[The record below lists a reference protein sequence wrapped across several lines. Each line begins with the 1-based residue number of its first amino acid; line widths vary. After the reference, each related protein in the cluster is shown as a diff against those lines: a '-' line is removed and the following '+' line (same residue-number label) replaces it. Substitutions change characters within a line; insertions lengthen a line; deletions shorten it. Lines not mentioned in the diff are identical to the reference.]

1 MIWVKNHDY
10 SKISEIIR
18 NRLSEED
25 IEASNDEPI
34 IHNLLK
40 AIDFAKDCMRQGMPV
55 TIIGDY
61 DCDGITSS
69 SILKLGL
76 TEYLGIIP
84 EVIIPKRLT
93 EGYGVNISIID
104 RIPCGLVI
112 MVDNGIAAVEQI
124 KYAKAK
130 GLKTIII
137 DHHDKRDDGIIPP
150 ADVVIDPSAEDTDCY
165 KHYCGAGLAYRF
177 IKALNP
183 QSKILDKLVTL
194 AGIGTIADVMTLKGH
209 NRWLVKESLKN
220 VSMGNVPFGLKILLD
235 RMGIGEYVT
244 ESDYGFGI
252 GPTFNAAGRLYDDGG
267 QRMTNFITTDESLI
281 ETPADLEF
289 LKNEADNLIAINE
302 ERKEEVFKEMET
314 VNMLLK
320 DTSPIIV
327 IQDDSF
333 KKGIVGILAG
343 KLTEQYKVPALV
355 FARDTKNPNNFTGSG
370 RSPENLHLKKLLDK
384 VSYLLEGYGGHAGAA
399 GLTVKEENFDKL
411 IRSLKNELEDF
422 EPESPNVTY
431 YDLQIGSAN
440 QIEPLYEELRKYAP
454 YGEGNKPII
463 FRFDGFNGVPKVMGK
478 HNEHFKIEG
487 NGVNILGFHLKDKWD
502 NEGCPTAI
510 DVIGEISLNHFNET
524 VTPQIEIQDFHK
536 KEIKQTTDYND
547 LAGLFSF

>member
-25 IEASNDEPI
+25 IEVPNDEPV
-34 IHNLLK
+34 IHNLSE
-40 AIDFAKDCMRQGMPV
+40 ATDFAKDCMRQGMPLS
-55 TIIGDY
+55 IIGDY

-76 TEYLGIIP
+76 TEYSGVIP

-137 DHHDKRDDGIIPP
+137 DHHDKRDDGIIPS

-165 KHYCGAGLAYRF
+165 KYYCGAGLAYRF

-220 VSMGNVPFGLKILLD
+220 VSIGNVPFGLKILLD

-281 ETPADLEF
+281 ETPADLEL
-289 LKNEADNLIAINE
+289 LKNEADYLIDINE
-302 ERKEEVFKEMET
+302 ERKEEVLKEMET

-411 IRSLKNELEDF
+411 IRSLMHELEDF
-422 EPESPNVTY
+422 EPENPNETY

-478 HNEHFKIEG
+478 HKEHFKIEG

-536 KEIKQTTDYND
+536 KEIKQTADYND

>member
-1 MIWVKNHDY
+1 MIWVKSHDY

-25 IEASNDEPI
+25 IEASNDEPV

-40 AIDFAKDCMRQGMPV
+40 AIDFVKYCMRQGMPV

-124 KYAKAK
+124 KYAKSK

-165 KHYCGAGLAYRF
+165 KYYCGAGLAYRF

-252 GPTFNAAGRLYDDGG
+252 GPTFNAVGRLYDDGG

-411 IRSLKNELEDF
+411 IRSLKQELEDF